1 MTLTD
6 TGPLVGLIDGTDQH
20 HATCTAA
27 LADLPS
33 EPLLTTWPCL
43 AEAMYMLGRRG
54 GYRYQAAL
62 WDMYFDGRLIL
73 HQSAPEETARM
84 AALMEQ
90 YRDLPM
96 DLADASLV
104 AAAETLGLRRAFTVD
119 RQFYVYRLGDGAAL
133 EVAP

>member
-6 TGPLVGLIDGTDQH
+6 TGPLVGLIDGTDQY

-27 LADLPS
+27 LADLPD

-43 AEAMYMLGRRG
+43 TEAMYMLGRRG
-54 GYRYQAAL
+54 GFRYQATL
-62 WDMYFDGRLIL
+62 WNMYLGGRLIL
-73 HQSAPEETARM
+73 HQPSSEETARM

-90 YRDLPM
+90 YSDAPM

-104 AAAETLGLRRAFTVD
+104 ATAETLALDRVFTID
-119 RQFYVYRLGDGAAL
+119 RQFYIYRLENGDAL
-133 EVAP
+133 EVVP